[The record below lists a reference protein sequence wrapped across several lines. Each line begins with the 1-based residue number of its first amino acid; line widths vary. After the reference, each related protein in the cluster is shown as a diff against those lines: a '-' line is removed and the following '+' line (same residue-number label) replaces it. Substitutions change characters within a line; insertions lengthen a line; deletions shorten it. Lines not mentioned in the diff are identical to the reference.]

1 MKRITFVLLYALLA
15 GAVSAQTVYVRTQDK
30 DGNVSPSEA
39 LSGPV
44 GAYRFTIYPTD
55 GGEAVDLTAMTVR
68 FLVTDMADGKVV
80 VSNATALVG
89 TNYGFRGE
97 GTLSRAVSTNTV
109 QMMAYPDGTDPYALY
124 WALLTVT
131 STPSAAV
138 QVSVTSTSV
147 VDLGNVT
154 VQWEI
159 QGDGDM
165 APDSTDR
172 NVVPHTDLGAS
183 LGRTNERYDEAHV
196 RVGHFDSLIAGTVS
210 VENAIGFLDNTKVKL
225 SGETNSVILT
235 NTSVQVR
242 SPTNATEVAT
252 KEYVDAV
259 AGGELNV
266 GPVQL
271 YTNHVGDVGR
281 TNAAGYFENINDHTP
296 LVGTNIIFNRTYDG
310 GRTWSNLNVTGS
322 AWQNGETNGR
332 GWARGPSENASGRFF
347 DYNAVP
353 TGVPVRC
360 SVDIITPL
368 QSTLLAN
375 GTWTWGLSWRDI
387 GGTNNTLISIRAAAG
402 SELIETYIYNLS
414 YSAGQDT
421 RPIAPYN
428 AGNVALNTYNFG
440 FKDLIFAM
448 DHNGAG
454 TVRYYINGALVYR
467 ATNVT
472 PVAGFSIHASMSSAP
487 ANSTNTSDM
496 VWDNFRGEY
505 GLWTE
510 AW

>member
-1 MKRITFVLLYALLA
+1 MRTKLAAFMLMVGAASGQVLMTPTN
-15 GAVSAQTVYVRTQDK
+15 VRDTVQSGPAYT
-30 DGNVSPSEA
+30 
-39 LSGPV
+39 LSGV
-44 GAYRFTIYPTD
+44 AGAYRITYTVESTAGVPLSLDD
-55 GGEAVDLTAMTVR
+55 GSALRLYVWGADGH
-68 FLVTDMADGKVV
+68 LVSSNSPSVQPLAPLSDGKVKFTFANISAGEYRIQGV
-80 VSNATALVG
+80 ATPASG
-89 TNYGFRGE
+89 DTNENWNF
-97 GTLSRAVSTNTV
+97 THH
-109 QMMAYPDGTDPYALY
+109 M
-124 WALLTVT
+124 LTVT
-131 STPSAAV
+131 STPSAAI
-138 QVSVTSTSV
+138 
-147 VDLGNVT
+147 GNFT

-159 QGDGDM
+159 EGDGDL
-165 APDSTDR
+165 APAGVNRDVEPYS
-172 NVVPHTDLGAS
+172 DLGAD
-183 LGRTNERYDEAHV
+183 LGSTNKRWNSIHSSTV
-196 RVGHFDSLIAGTVS
+196 RVDKIIAAEADLGAV
-210 VENAIGFLDNTKVKL
+210 IGFVDSTKVAL
-225 SGETNSVILT
+225 LGETNAVILT
-235 NTSVQVR
+235 GTTVQAR
-242 SPTNATEVAT
+242 SPTSDVEVAT
-252 KEYVDAV
+252 KGYVDAV

-387 GGTNNTLISIRAAAG
+387 GGTNNTLISVRATSG

-428 AGNVALNTYNFG
+428 AGNVTLNTYNFG